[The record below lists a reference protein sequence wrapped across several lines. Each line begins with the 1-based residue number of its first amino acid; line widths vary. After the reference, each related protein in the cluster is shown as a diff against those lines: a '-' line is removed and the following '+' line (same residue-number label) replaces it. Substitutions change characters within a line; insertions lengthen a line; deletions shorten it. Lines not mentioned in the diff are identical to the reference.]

1 MTTAPKY
8 EGDAGAMAPHPNAV
22 KLSASWQD
30 KPLVEQSPVGL
41 AKSRWLS
48 GVEAGKN
55 ASARSANGL
64 T

>member
-1 MTTAPKY
+1 
-8 EGDAGAMAPHPNAV
+8 MAPHPNAV